1 MKGMERD
8 LYGWIQYKLEEMFKN
23 KFNNCHLEITS
34 NGNFSEEI
42 KSKVPDFYDI
52 IFSFLKKKNSPDL
65 TGFVKE
71 QHNIEFITVEIK
83 NDVIT
88 LEDVYQAKR
97 YADLFRAKYGFLIST
112 KSIPTEIKRLC
123 QKIPILYIAGT
134 AHATLKLGEFDTGRR
149 EILEGKWFPEHPF
162 KI

>member
-1 MKGMERD
+1 MERE
-8 LYGWIQYKLEEMFKN
+8 LYEWIRYKLEEMFKN
-23 KFNNCHLEITS
+23 KFTNCHLEITS

-42 KSKVPDFYDI
+42 KSKVPDYHDI

-71 QHNIEFITVEIK
+71 QYTTEFITVEIK
-83 NDVIT
+83 KDVIT

-97 YADLFRAKYGFLIST
+97 YADLFRAKYGFLITT

-123 QKIPILYIAGT
+123 QKINILYIAGT
-134 AHATLKLGEFDTGRR
+134 GATLKLGEFDTERK
-149 EILEGKWFPEHPF
+149 EIQENKWFPEPPF
-162 KI
+162 KS